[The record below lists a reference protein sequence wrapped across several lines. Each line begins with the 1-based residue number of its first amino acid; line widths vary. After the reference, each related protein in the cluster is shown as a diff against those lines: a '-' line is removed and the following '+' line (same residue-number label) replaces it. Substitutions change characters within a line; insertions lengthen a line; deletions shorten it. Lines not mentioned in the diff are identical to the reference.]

1 MSRWVEVHV
10 GWRLRLK
17 NTMDLLYHSHKKRKD
32 FFPGDYFYFWD
43 VYDVICDK
51 KNWRKY
57 GLFMQ
62 NKNIRHIPAFFYAAT
77 LLLCGNPESL
87 YSAINNKS
95 IEVYKF
101 T

>member
-1 MSRWVEVHV
+1 
-10 GWRLRLK
+10 
-17 NTMDLLYHSHKKRKD
+17 MDLLYHSHKKRKD
-32 FFPGDYFYFWD
+32 FFPCDYDSIFETFMTLS
-43 VYDVICDK
+43 VTK

-62 NKNIRHIPAFFYAAT
+62 NKNIRHIAAFFYAAT